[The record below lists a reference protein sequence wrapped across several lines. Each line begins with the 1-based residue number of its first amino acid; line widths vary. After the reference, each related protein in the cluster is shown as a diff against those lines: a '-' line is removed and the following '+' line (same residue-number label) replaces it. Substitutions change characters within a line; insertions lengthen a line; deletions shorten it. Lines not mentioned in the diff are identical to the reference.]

1 MEQLLQPW
9 PWYLG
14 GPLIAL
20 VLLLLLLGGKT
31 FGMSA
36 NLRTLCTICGADKTA
51 AFFKIN
57 WKDQNWNLMVALG
70 AVIGGFTAANWLSTD
85 SAVAISSQ
93 TIEKLQ
99 QLGIQSAG
107 TAYLPNEIF
116 ALEQLRDPKTLA
128 LLVVGGFFVGF
139 GTRYAGGCTSGH
151 AITGLSN
158 LQLASF
164 IAVIGFFIGGLFINH
179 LILPYLL

>member
-9 PWYLG
+9 PWYVG

-51 AFFKIN
+51 VFFKIN

-70 AVIGGFTAANWLSTD
+70 AVIGGFIAANWLSTD

-93 TIEKLQ
+93 TIEKL
-99 QLGIQSAG
+99 
-107 TAYLPNEIF
+107 
-116 ALEQLRDPKTLA
+116 
-128 LLVVGGFFVGF
+128 
-139 GTRYAGGCTSGH
+139 
-151 AITGLSN
+151 
-158 LQLASF
+158 
-164 IAVIGFFIGGLFINH
+164 
-179 LILPYLL
+179 